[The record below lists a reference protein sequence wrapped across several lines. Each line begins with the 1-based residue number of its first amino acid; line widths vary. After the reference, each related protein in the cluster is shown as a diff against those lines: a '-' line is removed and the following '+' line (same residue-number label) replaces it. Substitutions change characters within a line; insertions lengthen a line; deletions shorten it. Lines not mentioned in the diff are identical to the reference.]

1 MLNIPN
7 NQASLSSEKL
17 YRVVH
22 PNPKPNDVTKY
33 ALTWLEHPTSDE
45 VVLQW
50 PPDLEIIL
58 PAGSYDNLMDFM
70 AVLSYPVTE
79 IEKQNFEELASTGG
93 RIKLAEIMPASAQA
107 AAKDNADLQDNGWFG
122 AENFN
127 ELSRE
132 RLKSDSYPKIGDSLA
147 NAIVTEREQNDF
159 FQSPS
164 DVANRI
170 DGIGVEVEQMLE
182 RKVDKGILIF

>member
-7 NQASLSSEKL
+7 NQAPLSSEKL
-17 YRVVH
+17 YRVTH
-22 PNPKPNDVTKY
+22 PNPKPNDITKY
-33 ALTWLEHPTSDE
+33 ALSWLEHPTSDE

-50 PPDLEIIL
+50 PLDLEIIF

-70 AVLSYPVTE
+70 TVLSYPVTE
-79 IEKQNFEELASTGG
+79 VEKQNFEELASTGG

-122 AENFN
+122 AEDFN

-132 RLKSDSYPKIGDSLA
+132 RLKSDSYPRIGDSLA
-147 NAIVTEREQNDF
+147 DAIVTEREQNDF

-170 DGIGVEVEQMLE
+170 DGIGIGVEEMLE
-182 RKVDKGILIF
+182 KKVDKGILIF

>member
-17 YRVVH
+17 YRVAH
-22 PNPKPNDVTKY
+22 PDPKPNDVTKY
-33 ALTWLEHPTSDE
+33 ALSWLEHPTSDE
-45 VVLQW
+45 VVLRW
-50 PPDLEIIL
+50 PTDFEIIF
-58 PAGSYDNLMDFM
+58 PAGSYDNLMDFIE
-70 AVLSYPVTE
+70 VLSYPVTE
-79 IEKQNFEELASTGG
+79 VEKQNFEELATTGG

-122 AENFN
+122 AEDFN

-132 RLKSDSYPKIGDSLA
+132 RLKSDSYPRIGDSLA
-147 NAIVTEREQNDF
+147 DAIVTEREQNDF

-170 DGIGVEVEQMLE
+170 DGIGIGVEEMLE
-182 RKVDKGILIF
+182 RKVDQGILIF